1 MSQLLPPSPR
11 QGWDLGKEFCLVT
24 GFLLNLF
31 GKKAIIFIL
40 YRSDKILKILLLNL
54 FGRMIDEK

>member
-1 MSQLLPPSPR
+1 VYESAVASPLPR

-31 GKKAIIFIL
+31 GKKAIIFFIAL
-40 YRSDKILKILLLNL
+40 IKY
-54 FGRMIDEK
+54 